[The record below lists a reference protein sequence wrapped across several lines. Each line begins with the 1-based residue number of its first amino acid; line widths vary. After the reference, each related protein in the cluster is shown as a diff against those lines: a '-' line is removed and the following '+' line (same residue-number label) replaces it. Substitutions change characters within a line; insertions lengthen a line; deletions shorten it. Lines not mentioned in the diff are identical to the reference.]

1 MYTDR
6 TSVVRLYLEVSRVES
21 ARTDR
26 EDGAPDP
33 GTDRIPNREEIA
45 RYLLQNSERVR
56 AFARRKLTARARS
69 VFDSEDVFSSV
80 LRRVDALASAGGLRL
95 RSESDLWGLVAAIAH
110 NSAVNRTRLVERA
123 CLTQDSH
130 VYEAL
135 KKPEA
140 GSPDDQAALLVLRM
154 MLYLKSEEDRRVLS
168 LLHRGAG
175 HRAIGSAL
183 GISESASRQR
193 WARIRRMLAER
204 FAKRDPD
211 K

>member
-21 ARTDR
+21 TRADR
-26 EDGAPDP
+26 DDGAPGP
-33 GTDRIPNREEIA
+33 GTGRIPNREEIA
-45 RYLLQNSERVR
+45 RYLLQNRERVR

-110 NSAVNRTRLVERA
+110 NSAVNRTRTVERA

-130 VYEAL
+130 VHEAL

-154 MLYLKSEEDRRVLS
+154 MLKSEEDRRVLL